1 MRILIVDDDSL
12 NRFLLLHML
21 EQKGYVDC
29 YEAESGHEA
38 VSLAKRINPELV
50 LLDVMMDDMSGYEV
64 APILKDQAGDIYLP
78 IIFITALDDE
88 ESLVRCLEVGGD
100 DFVAKPFN
108 KTILAAKISA
118 HARTRELSK
127 KSYEQNQQLVFYR
140 SAVEREH
147 KIVEH
152 IFSNAVTNDKK
163 LLPYLDFTLMPA
175 TDFNGDL
182 LLFSASPNGGL
193 YYLIGDFTGHGL
205 AAAIGALPVSQAFHT
220 MASKG
225 LSVFEMAQTL
235 NETLLKLLPG
245 DMFFAAAIVHVSSSG
260 TRFEI
265 WNSGMP
271 DLLLFN
277 LNGQVIKRFGSQHM
291 ALGILE
297 SHEMGKD
304 VQWHQG
310 LVGERLLAFSDGVIE
325 ITDDEQNMLGEEP
338 ITDWVAQKADI
349 SVSELFEH
357 ITNFSHDT
365 DPLDDLT
372 CVFYTCQSLS
382 SLARRQQ
389 VTHVPFNLN
398 LTLDAETIIET
409 DPVKSVIN
417 MVCSQIGMYGLHAR
431 LFTLVSE
438 LYNNALDHGILQLD
452 SNLKRSPEGFEAY
465 FDLRMQRLAQLDQAQ
480 ITITLTYE
488 PTQRRLIIVVRDS
501 GAGFDYQQYS
511 KQVDLENC
519 FGRGIQ
525 LVNELS
531 DSVRYFESGNAVEV
545 TINV

>member
-50 LLDVMMDDMSGYEV
+50 LLDVIMDGMSGYEV
-64 APILKDQAGDIYLP
+64 APILKEQAGDIYLP
-78 IIFITALDDE
+78 VIFITALDDE

-152 IFSNAVTNDKK
+152 IFSNAVTNDEN

-175 TDFNGDL
+175 TEFNGDL

-220 MASKG
+220 MADKG

-235 NETLLKLLPG
+235 NDTLLKLLPD
-245 DMFFAAAIVHVSSSG
+245 DMFFAAAIVYVNRSG
-260 TRFEI
+260 IQFEI
-265 WNSGMP
+265 WNGGMP
-271 DLLLFN
+271 DILLFDI
-277 LNGQVIKRFGSQHM
+277 NGQVTKRFVSQHM

-297 SHEMGKD
+297 AHEMSKD
-304 VQWHQG
+304 IQRHQS
-310 LVGERLLAFSDGVIE
+310 LVGERLLSFSDGVIE
-325 ITDDEQNMLGEEP
+325 VMDLDQNMLNNTKIEE
-338 ITDWVAQKADI
+338 WVAQKPDI
-349 SVSELFEH
+349 TVSELFEH
-357 ITNFSHDT
+357 IADFSKYMNQ
-365 DPLDDLT
+365 LDDLT
-372 CVFYTCQSLS
+372 CMSYTCQSLN
-382 SLARRQQ
+382 SLDKQLPISP
-389 VTHVPFNLN
+389 VPFELN
-398 LTLDAETIIET
+398 FTLDVEAIKESN
-409 DPVKSVIN
+409 PVRSVLT
-417 MVCSQIGMYGLHAR
+417 MVSSQAGMHGVHAR

-438 LYNNALDHGILQLD
+438 LYNNALDHGVLRLD
-452 SNLKRSPEGFEAY
+452 SALKHSTDGFKKF
-465 FDLRMQRLAQLDQAQ
+465 FDLRLKRIAELDTAE
-480 ITITLTYE
+480 IIISLTYV
-488 PTQRRLIIVVRDS
+488 PSNRCLRIMVRDS

-511 KQVDLENC
+511 KQVDLEDC